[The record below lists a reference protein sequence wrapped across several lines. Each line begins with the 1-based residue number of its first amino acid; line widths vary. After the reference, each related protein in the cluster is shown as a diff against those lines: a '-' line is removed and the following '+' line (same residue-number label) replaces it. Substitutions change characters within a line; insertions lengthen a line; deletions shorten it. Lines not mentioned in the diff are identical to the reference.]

1 MEILNYKG
9 YDYTTITEAAKS
21 LNVSPSLV
29 YYYFRKGRLV
39 MICLDKL
46 KLVEIDSLM
55 KLNDYIAFRYA
66 KK

>member
-1 MEILNYKG
+1 MEILSYKG

-29 YYYFRKGRLV
+29 YYYFRRGRLV

-46 KLVEIDSLM
+46 KLVEINSLM
-55 KLNDYIAFRYA
+55 KLNDYLSFRY

>member
-9 YDYTTITEAAKS
+9 NDYTTIAEAARL
-21 LNVSPSLV
+21 LNISPSLV
-29 YYYFRKGRLV
+29 YYYFKRGRLM

-46 KLVEIDSLM
+46 KLVEIDSLV
-55 KLNDYIAFRYA
+55 KLNDYLSFRY